1 MAQGIFTLRRRMYD
15 QRSGSCLC
23 WPWMVDKS
31 VRCKDCWRPYTTG
44 TTSTFYMLM
53 QWVNLLFVVFRKL
66 ALHYLSCVNKSIQL
80 RNTNQ
85 GIFSCFQY
93 IVQPCQRQIFFFTKV
108 CFVLTSSKSH
118 SFILLLMESCSNFF
132 ILEAGISFSRVT
144 SLGAVVVQC
153 SSCA

>member
-1 MAQGIFTLRRRMYD
+1 MHLNQPCYTFYFQSGSVMAQGIFTLRRRMYD

-31 VRCKDCWRPYTTG
+31 DRCKDCWRPYTTG

-93 IVQPCQRQIFFFTKV
+93 NLAKDKFFFLQK
-108 CFVLTSSKSH
+108 FVLFYHLQSHIVSSSY
-118 SFILLLMESCSNFF
+118 
-132 ILEAGISFSRVT
+132 
-144 SLGAVVVQC
+144 
-153 SSCA
+153 